1 MRLRFGLKDI
11 NITGDKRE
19 MTSLKAKNLKSNLGF
34 YICFMA
40 LVHVCSSQKME
51 VQANRPSQY
60 FAIKVVDEETNRGV
74 PLIQL
79 ETVNHRRY
87 WTDSNGL
94 VAFYEPGL
102 MDQQVFFHV
111 SGHGYEYPQDGF
123 GYRGVKLQVT
133 SGGKAE
139 IRVKRL
145 NLAERL
151 YRITGQGIYRDSL
164 KLGRPAPSHSE
175 PLKAQVL
182 GGQR

>member
-1 MRLRFGLKDI
+1 
-11 NITGDKRE
+11 
-19 MTSLKAKNLKSNLGF
+19 
-34 YICFMA
+34 
-40 LVHVCSSQKME
+40 ME
-51 VQANRPSQY
+51 LQANRPSQY

-123 GYRGVKLQVT
+123 GYRGVKLPVT

-164 KLGRPAPSHSE
+164 KLDRPASPHSE

-182 GGQR
+182 GSDSVVNVVYGDHIYWFWGDTNYARYPLGNFHVPLSLIDI